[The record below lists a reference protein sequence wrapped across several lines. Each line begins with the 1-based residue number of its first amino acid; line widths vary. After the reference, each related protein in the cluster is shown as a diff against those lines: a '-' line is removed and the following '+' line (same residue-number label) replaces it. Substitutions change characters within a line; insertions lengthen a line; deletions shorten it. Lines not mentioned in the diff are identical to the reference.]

1 VVPEAPTRVTAPFSA
16 EPGKA
21 VVVWLTVRS
30 VPPPPKAFELVPDFT
45 ASVPPHPIPELL
57 GLSAATGWDSLL
69 ELDMTRSRVVRILAT
84 GRGPQGVALDRLGGR
99 IYVALSE
106 QNEIEVFDLVS
117 GEPVVP
123 IRLNAGDAPREVALS
138 PDGQLLVAINAGS
151 NTASF
156 IDARGGVELGRVPVG
171 VEPWS
176 LLVDRSGVRAYVFN
190 RRTNT
195 ITVLDLATRSI
206 AATISTEAEPLRAAL
221 NRAGDRLYVAQA
233 GTPYVTILKLPDL
246 SLDRRVFVG
255 FGTTDVLVDP
265 RTDLL
270 YVSKRDEN
278 RIDVYEPLQLLTF
291 ATITVPD
298 PVSYMVIDDPRN
310 AIVALMPERRGVAI
324 VDLAG
329 RRVTATLDVG
339 DAPYA
344 LTLFQQRP

>member
-1 VVPEAPTRVTAPFSA
+1 
-16 EPGKA
+16 
-21 VVVWLTVRS
+21 
-30 VPPPPKAFELVPDFT
+30 
-45 ASVPPHPIPELL
+45 
-57 GLSAATGWDSLL
+57 
-69 ELDMTRSRVVRILAT
+69 M
-84 GRGPQGVALDRLGGR
+84 
-99 IYVALSE
+99 
-106 QNEIEVFDLVS
+106 
-117 GEPVVP
+117 
-123 IRLNAGDAPREVALS
+123 
-138 PDGQLLVAINAGS
+138 
-151 NTASF
+151 
-156 IDARGGVELGRVPVG
+156 
-171 VEPWS
+171 
-176 LLVDRSGVRAYVFN
+176 FN